1 MNKPLMNSFVFLVA
15 LGISTSSSAAVD
27 DNNVESELATIGT
40 MKLEGDTSAVYMNG
54 RIEIFFR
61 TENKPSGVVS
71 IAAAPSTTSKEDGG
85 ESNGAS
91 STKTTTQSAK
101 VGTTMATPVSM
112 SAGGK
117 STSMAATSMGTANRN
132 STEVLIEAPIVDG
145 KFSITYE
152 LDEIRA
158 VYFYVLDSISESGM
172 KMAPVKGQQFIV
184 EPGELTL
191 TMDERAR
198 FVVEG
203 GKYND
208 LVFNSWKT
216 SDEYIEAD
224 RVHRDM
230 YNEPEA
236 ETDEGKKRQ
245 AEERRLQ
252 FQKILEIESDAR
264 KTVALNHPDPL
275 ARRLTLE
282 TTWLVMGNWM
292 SLALAELKE
301 MAPDDPWVAMRI
313 EADKKSQELAAKR
326 DRIAEGTPIV
336 DFVAVDLDG
345 SSVKLSDYQQDSKL
359 VLLEFWASWCGP
371 CRVEIPNLK
380 KSYDK
385 FKDQGFEIVSYTI
398 DDSQEAWELAS
409 EEESLPWPNLGI
421 GRDSEAATKYSVT
434 GVPYNL
440 LFNAETGEIVKK
452 NLHGLQL
459 DEELSKFFM

>member
-1 MNKPLMNSFVFLVA
+1 MKKHLLNSFVVLIA
-15 LGISTSSSAAVD
+15 LGLSASSSADVTEVD
-27 DNNVESELATIGT
+27 AEAEPAKVGT
-40 MKLEGDTSAVYMNG
+40 MKLEGDTSAVYNNG
-54 RIEIFFR
+54 RFQIFVPA
-61 TENKPSGVVS
+61 ENKPSGIIS
-71 IAAAPSTTSKEDGG
+71 IAAAPATEGNDSGKESSQAAST
-85 ESNGAS
+85 S
-91 STKTTTQSAK
+91 SQSAK
-101 VGTTMATPVSM
+101 VGSSTATPVSM
-112 SAGGK
+112 SAGK
-117 STSMAATSMGTANRN
+117 SSSMAATSMASSSQS
-132 STEVLIEAPIVDG
+132 STNVLVEVPIVDG

-158 VYFYVLDSISESGM
+158 VYFYVLDSISESGL
-172 KMAPVKGQQFIV
+172 KMAPLKGQQFIV

-208 LVFNSWKT
+208 AVFNSWKT
-216 SDEYIEAD
+216 SDEFVEAD
-224 RVHRDM
+224 RVYKAM
-230 YNEPEA
+230 LKEPEA
-236 ETDEGKKRQ
+236 ETDEGRMAQ

-252 FQKILEIESDAR
+252 FNKILKIESDGR
-264 KTVALNHPDPL
+264 MTVALNDPDPL
-275 ARRLTLE
+275 TRRLTLE

-292 SLALAELKE
+292 SEALAELKE
-301 MAPDDPWVAMRI
+301 MAPEDPWVAQRI
-313 EADKKSQELAAKR
+313 EQDRKSQELAAKR
-326 DRIAEGTPIV
+326 DKIAEGTPIV

-345 SSVKLSDYQQDSKL
+345 TSVKLSDYQQDSKL

>member
-1 MNKPLMNSFVFLVA
+1 MNKHLLNSFVFLVA
-15 LGISTSSSAAVD
+15 LGVSASSNADVTEVD
-27 DNNVESELATIGT
+27 AEAEPVKVGT
-40 MKLEGDTSAVYMNG
+40 MKLEGDTSAVYNNG
-54 RIEIFFR
+54 RIQIFVPA
-61 TENKPSGVVS
+61 ENRPSGTIS
-71 IAAAPSTTSKEDGG
+71 IAAAPATKSNDSGKESSQAASTSSQSVKVG
-85 ESNGAS
+85 S
-91 STKTTTQSAK
+91 ST
-101 VGTTMATPVSM
+101 ATPVSM
-112 SAGGK
+112 SAGK
-117 STSMAATSMGTANRN
+117 SSSMAATSMASSNQSSSN
-132 STEVLIEAPIVDG
+132 VLVEAPIVDG

-158 VYFYVLDSISESGM
+158 VYFYVLDSISESGL
-172 KMAPVKGQQFIV
+172 KMAPLKGQQFIV

-208 LVFNSWKT
+208 AVFNSWKT
-216 SDEYIEAD
+216 SDEFVEAD
-224 RVHRDM
+224 RVYKAM
-230 YNEPEA
+230 LKEPEA
-236 ETDEGKKRQ
+236 ETDEGRKAQ

-252 FQKILEIESDAR
+252 FNKILKIESDGR
-264 KTVALNHPDPL
+264 MTVALNDPDPL
-275 ARRLTLE
+275 TRRLTLE

-292 SLALAELKE
+292 SEALAELKE
-301 MAPDDPWVAMRI
+301 MAPEDPWVAQRI
-313 EADKKSQELAAKR
+313 EQDRKSQELAAKR
-326 DRIAEGTPIV
+326 DKIAEGTPIV

-345 SSVKLSDYQQDSKL
+345 TSVKLSDYQQDSKL

>member
-1 MNKPLMNSFVFLVA
+1 MNKHLLNSFAFLVA
-15 LGISTSSSAAVD
+15 LGVSASSSADVTEIDAEAEPAKV
-27 DNNVESELATIGT
+27 GT
-40 MKLEGDTSAVYMNG
+40 MKLEGDTSAVYTNG
-54 RIEIFFR
+54 RIQIFFR

-71 IAAAPSTTSKEDGG
+71 ISTAPSTTSEDSVE
-85 ESNGAS
+85 ESKQATSTS
-91 STKTTTQSAK
+91 SQSAK
-101 VGTTMATPVSM
+101 VGSAMATPVSM
-112 SAGGK
+112 SAART
-117 STSMAATSMGTANRN
+117 TSMAASSMASSNQPKTK
-132 STEVLIEAPIVDG
+132 VLVEAPIVDG
-145 KFSITYE
+145 KFSITHE

-158 VYFYVLDSISESGM
+158 VYFYVLDAISESGL

-208 LVFNSWKT
+208 VVFNSWKT
-216 SDEYIEAD
+216 SEEYIEAD

-230 YNEPEA
+230 YKQPEA
-236 ETDEGKKRQ
+236 ETDEGRKRQ

-252 FQKILEIESDAR
+252 FQKILDIESDAR
-264 KTVALNHPDPL
+264 KTVALNDPDPL

-282 TTWLVMGNWM
+282 TTWLVTGNWM
-292 SLALAELKE
+292 SEALSELKE
-301 MAPDDPWVAMRI
+301 MAPEDPWVAMRI
-313 EADKKSQELAAKR
+313 EADKRSQELAAKR
-326 DRIAEGTPIV
+326 DRIAVGTPIV
-336 DFVAVDLDG
+336 DFAAVDLDG
-345 SSVKLSDYQQDSKL
+345 SSVKLSDFQQDSKL

>member
-1 MNKPLMNSFVFLVA
+1 MNKPLINSFVFLVA

-27 DNNVESELATIGT
+27 EINVESEPAKIGT

-54 RIEIFFR
+54 RIQIFVPA
-61 TENKPSGVVS
+61 ENKPTGIIS
-71 IAAAPSTTSKEDGG
+71 IAAAPATKSNDSGKESSQAAGTS
-85 ESNGAS
+85 S
-91 STKTTTQSAK
+91 QSVK
-101 VGTTMATPVSM
+101 VGISTATPVSM
-112 SAGGK
+112 SAGK
-117 STSMAATSMGTANRN
+117 SSSMAATSMASSNQS
-132 STEVLIEAPIVDG
+132 STNVLVEAPIVDG

-158 VYFYVLDSISESGM
+158 VYFYVLDAISESGL
-172 KMAPVKGQQFIV
+172 KMAPLKGQQFIV

-208 LVFNSWKT
+208 AVFNSWKT
-216 SDEYIEAD
+216 SDEFVEAD
-224 RVHRDM
+224 RVYKAM
-230 YNEPEA
+230 LKESEA
-236 ETDEGKKRQ
+236 ETDEGRKAQ

-252 FQKILEIESDAR
+252 FDKILKIESDGR
-264 KTVALNHPDPL
+264 MTVALNDPDPL
-275 ARRLTLE
+275 TRRLTLE

-292 SLALAELKE
+292 SEALAELKE

-313 EADKKSQELAAKR
+313 EQDRKSQELAAKR
-326 DRIAEGTPIV
+326 DKIAEGTPIV

-345 SSVKLSDYQQDSKL
+345 TSVKLSDYQQDSKL

-398 DDSQEAWELAS
+398 DDSQEAWENAS

-459 DEELSKFFM
+459 YEELSKFFM

>member
-1 MNKPLMNSFVFLVA
+1 MYKLNLLRLSLTIVA
-15 LGISTSSSAAVD
+15 LVVIATAGADIEGIDGEDES
-27 DNNVESELATIGT
+27 NNIGS
-40 MKLEGDTSAVYMNG
+40 MNLEGDTSAVYKNG
-54 RIEIFFR
+54 RIQIFVR
-61 TENKPSGVVS
+61 TNEPSGFVS
-71 IAAAPSTTSKEDGG
+71 IMTTSSTTSEDKDK
-85 ESNGAS
+85 ESNQTSGA
-91 STKTTTQSAK
+91 KTQSPK
-101 VGTTMATPVSM
+101 VGTSMATPVSM
-112 SAGGK
+112 SASK
-117 STSMAATSMGTANRN
+117 TTSMAATSMT
-132 STEVLIEAPIVDG
+132 STNQRKSDVLVEAPIVDG
-145 KFSITYE
+145 KFSISYE

-158 VYFYVLDSISESGM
+158 VYFYVLDSISPSGL
-172 KMAPVKGQQFIV
+172 KMAPLKGQQFIV
-184 EPGELTL
+184 EPGDLTL

-208 LVFNSWKT
+208 VVFNSWKT

-224 RVHRDM
+224 RILQAM
-230 YNEPEA
+230 YKEPEA
-236 ETDEGKKRQ
+236 DTDEGRKAQ

-252 FQKILEIESDAR
+252 FQKTLDIESDAR

-282 TTWLVMGNWM
+282 TTWLVSGNWM
-292 SLALAELKE
+292 SGALAALKE
-301 MAPDDPWVAMRI
+301 MAPDDPWVAKRI
-313 EADKKSQELAAKR
+313 EQDKRSQELAAKR

-336 DFVAVDLDG
+336 DFVAVDLEG

-380 KSYDK
+380 KAYDK